1 MGRRG
6 FASADREEIDEVV
19 GELFGGFEGL
29 PVRDVV
35 DDLEAMRE
43 QRARRA
49 AGPQLAPQLWLQE
62 NGSAFQRR
70 SAKRSRPWWTGS

>member
-43 QRARRA
+43 QLRTARGGSSAGA
-49 AGPQLAPQLWLQE
+49 AALVAGERVSVVTDAGQ
-62 NGSAFQRR
+62 
-70 SAKRSRPWWTGS
+70 